1 MRRQA
6 VIFLVLAIVAGGL
19 AALLAARVL
28 RSPPPVAQDGGP
40 LAFQSVAVA
49 SRDLNIGHFLEPDDI
64 RFVDWPAGA
73 VPAGYST
80 SAAEVVGRG
89 LLTPVRMNEP
99 LLSEK
104 LASPDAGGGLQIII
118 PDGKRA
124 MSVRV
129 DDVVGVAGFVLPG
142 SRVDVLVTLDR
153 VGQQDEAATRLVLQN
168 LEVVT
173 AGQSIERRPDGT
185 PQQVPVVTLL
195 VDPDEAEQLALA
207 HSNGRLQ
214 LALRNPLDLDSTST
228 GGIRASQLLAGP
240 PQPQPAVV
248 QAAPRPAGPAPAP
261 AAPAQPQRFQ
271 LEVYRGPQRS
281 TSEVEQTLE
290 AGGGGGS

>member
-6 VIFLVLAIVAGGL
+6 MIFLILAVAAGGL

-28 RSPPPVAQDGGP
+28 RAPPQSAEAGTVA
-40 LAFQSVAVA
+40 AFQTVAVA
-49 SRDLNIGHFLEPDDI
+49 ARDMNVGTFLAPEDVVL
-64 RFVDWPAGA
+64 VDWPAGR

-89 LLTPVRMNEP
+89 LLTPVRLNEP
-99 LLSEK
+99 LLSDK
-104 LASPDAGGGLQIII
+104 LASREAGGGMQIMI

-142 SRVDVLVTLDR
+142 SRVDILVTLDR
-153 VGQQDEAATRLVLQN
+153 TGQLDEAATRLVLQN
-168 LEVVT
+168 IEVVS
-173 AGQSIERRPDGT
+173 AGQSIERTQDGT

-195 VDPDEAEQLALA
+195 VGPDEAEQLALA

-214 LALRNPLDLDSTST
+214 LALRNPLDFDSTQT
-228 GGIRASQLLAGP
+228 PGIRSSQLLAGP
-240 PQPQPAVV
+240 AQPQPVAVR
-248 QAAPRPAGPAPAP
+248 AAPRPAASAP
-261 AAPAQPQRFQ
+261 AAPQQPQRFE
-271 LEVYRGPQRS
+271 LEVYRGPERS
-281 TSEVEQTLE
+281 TSTVEQTLE